1 MKTKQL
7 FSRGLLLIILLLS
20 SWGAFAQTSTTLTQN
35 VCPGT
40 EPYLV
45 VPGNAANTFQWN
57 ISTGTSGLDWTIS
70 TPTLSGTNVIWANPL
85 VPTTYELSLSESDG
99 TLCATLVS
107 VSVTVYPLPL
117 AYAVTGGGSYCIGG
131 TGLPVGLSNSQTS
144 VNYQLQLDGV
154 NSGASVP
161 GTGAALNF
169 GNKTVAGTYTVIATN
184 ALGSGCTLTM
194 TGNAV
199 VVVNPLPTP
208 TITGSITA
216 TTLTSKVY
224 TTEAGMTGYAWT
236 VSAGGTIT
244 AGAGTN
250 AITVTWNTAGPQT
263 VSVNYSNANTCTAAS
278 ATVYNVTVSDQP
290 TIDGPTPV
298 CVNSTTSVYTT
309 EAGMTAYTWTVS
321 AGGTITAGAG
331 TNAITVTWN
340 TVGPQTITV
349 NYTNGSGYTA
359 PSPTS
364 YPVTVVSLPV
374 PTLAGPSLVCVNTSG
389 NVYTTESG
397 MTGYTW
403 VVSAGGTITSGGT
416 GTSNT
421 ATVTWNTAGPQ
432 TVSVNYA
439 NATGCLASSPT
450 VNPVTVNA
458 LPTTSP
464 IWHN

>member
-1 MKTKQL
+1 MI
-7 FSRGLLLIILLLS
+7 LLIS
-20 SWGAFAQTSTTLTQN
+20 SWGAFAQTSVTLTQN

-45 VPGNAANTFQWN
+45 VPGNSANTFQWS
-57 ISTGTSGLDWTIS
+57 ISTGTSGVDWTIS
-70 TPTLSGTNVIWANPL
+70 TPKLSSTNVVWANPI
-85 VPTTYELSLSESDG
+85 VPTTYELTLTESDG
-99 TLCATLVS
+99 LCATSVT

-117 AYAVTGGGSYCIGG
+117 AYTVTGGGSYCAGG

-154 NSGASVP
+154 NSGASVL
-161 GTGAALNF
+161 GTGAALDF
-169 GNKTVAGTYTVIATN
+169 GNKTVGGTYTVVATN
-184 ALGSGCTLTM
+184 AAGSACTINM

-199 VVVNPLPTP
+199 VTVNPLPTP
-208 TITGSITA
+208 TITGSIAA
-216 TTLTSKVY
+216 TTLSSKVY
-224 TTEAGMTGYAWT
+224 TTQAGMTGYTWT

-250 AITVTWNTAGPQT
+250 AITVTWNTAGPKT
-263 VSVNYSNANTCTAAS
+263 VSVNYSNANSCTADIAK
-278 ATVYNVTVSDQP
+278 VYNVTVSDQP

-321 AGGTITAGAG
+321 AGGTITAGAA

-340 TVGPQTITV
+340 TVGPQTLTV
-349 NYTNGSGYTA
+349 NYTNGSGFTA
-359 PSPTS
+359 PTPTS

-403 VVSAGGTITSGGT
+403 VISAGGTKTAGGT
-416 GTSNT
+416 GTTNT
-421 ATVTWNTAGPQ
+421 ATITWNTAGPQ
-432 TVSVNYA
+432 TVSVNYE
-439 NATGCLASSPT
+439 NATGCLAGTPT
-450 VNPVTVNA
+450 VNAVTVNA

-464 IWHN
+464 IKYN